1 MKKHLKKIIIAA
13 LLLLSIGIVFKFKT
27 SETQQYTQGI
37 RPPISENDLPFDSIT
52 FNADSGVKVIRTNG
66 TFINIAPNSLVDS
79 MGEYVTGQVKLKFR
93 EFHQADDLFRSGI
106 PMSVD
111 STRRAFL
118 QSAGM
123 IELRASSNGRNLD
136 FGEGKYAE
144 IELANYRNTDGYSL
158 YHLKDD
164 KNWAVTDTF
173 KSGINLRK
181 QNGINEID
189 AKLKKGKFK
198 DIIFDI
204 VTNLDNAPYLRAFKN
219 LQWKID
225 GRDVNDEVI
234 EAMRIDWDEVKVVPT
249 NGFGK
254 KYSLAFMKK
263 FEMGGDKK
271 TVRRFSVN
279 AMPLHAGSLSK
290 VSKNEMGAIL
300 NDYDSVLVLME
311 NEKKR
316 LEQQTNL
323 VNSFKINQMGVW
335 NVDRIMKLSDVEWCS
350 VEFDFQKNLDLNVNK
365 ISMYLMFLDDNSVI
379 EYLPKDWNKVG
390 FKKTGKME
398 IKVVLPGGKI
408 AVVDNDQ
415 ISKGLLRKTNKLL
428 LNTLKK

>member
-13 LLLLSIGIVFKFKT
+13 LLLLSIGIVFKYKT

-37 RPPISENDLPFDSIT
+37 RPPISEYDLPFDSIT
-52 FNADSGVKVIRTNG
+52 FNADSGVKIVRTNG

-79 MGEYVTGQVKLKFR
+79 LGEYVKGQVKLKFR
-93 EFHQADDLFRSGI
+93 EFHQAEDLFRSGI

-136 FGEGKYAE
+136 FGKGKYAE
-144 IELANYRNTDGYSL
+144 VDLANYRNTDGYSL

-164 KNWAVTDTF
+164 QNWAVTDTF

-181 QNGINEID
+181 QNGINEINE
-189 AKLKKGKFK
+189 KLKKGKFK

-204 VTNLDNAPYLRAFKN
+204 VTNLDNAPYLRSFKN

-225 GRDVNDEVI
+225 GRDVNDVVL
-234 EAMRIDWDEVKVVPT
+234 EAMRIDWDEVKVIPT
-249 NGFGK
+249 KKSGK
-254 KYSLAFMKK
+254 KYSLEFKK
-263 FEMGGDKK
+263 NFELGGDKK
-271 TVRRFSVN
+271 ILRRFSVN
-279 AMPLHAGSLSK
+279 ATPLHAGSLSK
-290 VSKNEMGAIL
+290 VSKNEMSEL
-300 NDYDSVLVLME
+300 FNDYDSVFVLME
-311 NEKKR
+311 KEKKR
-316 LEQQTNL
+316 LQQQTNL

-335 NVDRIMKLSDVEWCS
+335 NVDRIMKLSDVEWCA
-350 VEFDFQKNLDLNVNK
+350 VEFDFQKDLDLNVNK

-390 FKKTGKME
+390 FKKTSKMQ

-428 LNTLKK
+428 LKTLRQ